1 MNDLRNIDSDLT
13 TLRDENFTNILIYGN
28 QIFDDKSNQIILVH
42 VVRNI
47 KVSQRFDETLFN
59 PS

>member
-1 MNDLRNIDSDLT
+1 MKDLRNIDSDLT

>member
-1 MNDLRNIDSDLT
+1 MNDLRNTDSDLT

-28 QIFDDKSNQIILVH
+28 QIYDDKSNQIILMH
-42 VVRNI
+42 AIRNI
-47 KVSQRFDETLFN
+47 KVSQRFDEVLFN